1 MFRPALELR
10 IVFGQN
16 VNEWSFEASTLPDL
30 AASNYELTNEALTF
44 SDGRVLWED
53 DPIRLIFS
61 VTLDRPGTWSLNMR
75 GASFL
80 KLDVPWSLDAALA
93 NLDEPSST
101 TQPVQTDFEDVHRGA
116 LVGADHDCW
125 AFEVETHEVLRLLVE
140 WAQVPIEI
148 EQPHPVPDLITA
160 AGLSPLQKSW
170 WTTTANHQIT
180 YRWRAL
186 PTGLYPL
193 HARSPIKF
201 SPIPGRVCLGMRALV
216 PRTQVD
222 LLR

>member
-1 MFRPALELR
+1 
-10 IVFGQN
+10 
-16 VNEWSFEASTLPDL
+16 
-30 AASNYELTNEALTF
+30 
-44 SDGRVLWED
+44 
-53 DPIRLIFS
+53 
-61 VTLDRPGTWSLNMR
+61 MR

-93 NLDEPSST
+93 DLDEPSST
-101 TQPVQTDFEDVHRGA
+101 AQPVQTDFEDVHRGA

-160 AGLSPLQKSW
+160 AGRLSPSPEVVVDDDGESLR
-170 WTTTANHQIT
+170 IT

-186 PTGLYPL
+186 PTGDYTLCMHGSPDKIQSYSWTCLLYT
-193 HARSPIKF
+193 SP
-201 SPIPGRVCLGMRALV
+201 SPRDATLSRMPSSA
-216 PRTQVD
+216 
-222 LLR
+222 